1 MNLGADTHR
10 EPWVNKTFCIWTFLF
25 VLKRVGPPAGSE
37 DKHSSE
43 KLKYHPCV
51 HLPPGADLTGT
62 SSVPLIN
69 SASSGDRAGQP
80 GWLCALSL
88 QGRDGQSPVC
98 RAGTLGRA
106 RLHSHCTAP
115 ADSPPPGRARAK
127 QERGTAGSEQS
138 HFPLT
143 STWVKSSSKPG
154 YSLPSCLQQIFA

>member
-1 MNLGADTHR
+1 MNLGADSHR

-25 VLKRVGPPAGSE
+25 ILKRVGPPAGSE

-69 SASSGDRAGQP
+69 SASSGDGAGQP

-106 RLHSHCTAP
+106 RLHSHCTAQLILHRLAEPEQSRSEAPP
-115 ADSPPPGRARAK
+115 AQSRHTSHSPPHG
-127 QERGTAGSEQS
+127 
-138 HFPLT
+138 
-143 STWVKSSSKPG
+143 
-154 YSLPSCLQQIFA
+154 

>member
-69 SASSGDRAGQP
+69 SASSGDGAGQP
-80 GWLCALSL
+80 GWLCAVPAGQGWTESSL
-88 QGRDGQSPVC
+88 QSRN
-98 RAGTLGRA
+98 AGEGSAALA
-106 RLHSHCTAP
+106 LHS
-115 ADSPPPGRARAK
+115 
-127 QERGTAGSEQS
+127 
-138 HFPLT
+138 
-143 STWVKSSSKPG
+143 
-154 YSLPSCLQQIFA
+154 PS